1 MYALPTSVTI
11 ADREFKIRNNG
22 DYRVV
27 LDCFDALED
36 TELDETTRM
45 MVALIIFYED
55 FNSIS
60 DVSEFEDIETAID
73 EMCQFFNC
81 GQKESPGAKV
91 KHKLIDWNQDSPLI
105 FAAINQVANTEVRS
119 LEYMHWWTFMG
130 HYISIGKSVL
140 SEVVGI
146 RNKIVSGKKLEKY
159 ERDFKNQNPQYFVW
173 NSQTAEQRDNDA
185 WLRSVWNSK

>member
-1 MYALPTSVTI
+1 MYELPISITI
-11 ADREFKIRNNG
+11 ADKEYKIRNNG
-22 DYRVV
+22 DYRVI

-36 TELDETTRM
+36 TELDENTRLG
-45 MVALIIFYED
+45 VALIIFYED
-55 FNSIS
+55 FNSLE
-60 DVSEFEDIETAID
+60 DVAEFPELETAID

-105 FAAINQVANTEVRS
+105 FAAINQVANKEVRS

-146 RNKIVSGKKLEKY
+146 RNKIVTGKKLEKY
-159 ERDFKNQNPQYFVW
+159 EREFKNQNPQYFIW
-173 NSQTAEQRDNDA
+173 NSQTAEQRENDA